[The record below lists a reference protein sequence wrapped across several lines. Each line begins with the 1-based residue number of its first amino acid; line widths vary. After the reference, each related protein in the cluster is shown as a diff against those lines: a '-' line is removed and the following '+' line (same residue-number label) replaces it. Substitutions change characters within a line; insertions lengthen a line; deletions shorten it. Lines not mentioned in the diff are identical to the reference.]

1 VSRHTARGRIAV
13 LALIALLSV
22 TAACG
27 GDGDSDDGGGT
38 TDTSAGAGT
47 NVTLAADG
55 PPQSGGTLRYG
66 LNGETDGWNPS
77 VNRWAGDGTQVG
89 LSIFDPL
96 AAYAADGS
104 IAPYLAESF
113 ESNAD
118 FTEWTITLRPNITF
132 HNGEPLTSTAVQR
145 TMDGLRTSALT
156 APALRPISSI
166 ETPDDLT
173 VVVTMSSPWA
183 AFPASLA
190 GQAGVVAA
198 PEQLDN
204 PDGTR
209 QPIGT
214 GPFEFVSWTPDKEL
228 IVERNPDYWR
238 TDENGTQ
245 LPYLDRIEFLPIPDS
260 GQRVNAMETDGLDMT
275 WTVESS
281 AVIKLRELA
290 RSGELQLVEQPG
302 QTEVAFI
309 LLNLAAPPFDNPTAR
324 RAVALATDSQAWVDV
339 IGQGIAQRAQ
349 TLFRPGTNWYA
360 DIPIASYDL
369 AAAQQ
374 EVEAYEAENGPL
386 AFSIQVVSTPL
397 GRQQGDFLK
406 AMWEAAGMEV
416 EVKQLEGTTFLLD
429 AVLGDYQSAV
439 WAQFGS
445 PDPDY
450 EQVWW
455 RSTSSAPIGS
465 LSLNFPRHN
474 DPATDAALD
483 VARSTDDFDARKEAY
498 DEVQRRFVEDLPY
511 IYLSYV
517 QPVVVATNEVRGI
530 TNGPLPDG
538 QPAVALGGPGSFSY
552 VTFLTQTWLTG

>member
-1 VSRHTARGRIAV
+1 VSSHRAPRRLAV

-22 TAACG
+22 AAACG
-27 GDGDSDDGGGT
+27 GGDDDGEDT
-38 TDTSAGAGT
+38 TDTTVRAGT
-47 NVTLAADG
+47 NITLAAEG
-55 PPQSGGTLRYG
+55 PPRAGGTLRYG
-66 LNGETDGWNPS
+66 LGSETDGWDPS
-77 VNRWAGDGTQVG
+77 ANRWAGDGTMVG
-89 LSIFDPL
+89 LAIFDPL
-96 AAYAADGS
+96 AAYAEDGS

-113 ESNAD
+113 ESNDD
-118 FTEWTITLRPNITF
+118 FTQWTITLRAGITF

-156 APALRPISSI
+156 APALRPITSI
-166 ETPDDLT
+166 ETPDELT
-173 VVVTMSSPWA
+173 VVINTSTPWA
-183 AFPASLA
+183 ALPASLA

-198 PEQLDN
+198 PAQLDD
-204 PDGTR
+204 PDGSR
-209 QPIGT
+209 NPIGT
-214 GPFEFVSWTPDKEL
+214 GPFRFMSWTPDKEL
-228 IVERNPDYWR
+228 IVERNADYWR
-238 TDENGTQ
+238 ADEDGTQ

-260 GQRVNAMETDGLDMT
+260 AQRVNSIETDGLDMT
-275 WTVESS
+275 WTADSS
-281 AVIKLRELA
+281 AVIKLRDLA
-290 RSGELQLVEQPG
+290 RSGQLQIVEQPG

-309 LLNLAAPPFDNPTAR
+309 LLNLAAPPFDNATAR

-339 IGQGIAQRAQ
+339 IGQGVAQRAQ
-349 TLFRPGTNWYA
+349 TLFRPGTKWHA
-360 DIPIASYDL
+360 DIPIAGYDL
-369 AAAQQ
+369 AAAQR

-406 AMWEAAGMEV
+406 AMWEAAGMSV

-429 AVLGDYQSAV
+429 AVLGDFHSAV

-455 RSTSSAPIGS
+455 RSTSSAPVGS

-474 DPATDAALD
+474 DAATDAALD
-483 VARSTDDFDARKEAY
+483 EARSTDDFDARKAAY
-498 DEVQRRFVEDLPY
+498 DEVQRRFVENLPY

-517 QPVVVATNEVRGI
+517 QPVVAATNDVRGI

-538 QPAVALGGPGSFSY
+538 QPALALGGPGSFSY

>member
-1 VSRHTARGRIAV
+1 M

-27 GDGDSDDGGGT
+27 GDDSDDSGGT
-38 TDTSAGAGT
+38 TDTGPTAGSD
-47 NVTLAADG
+47 VTLAADG

-66 LNGETDGWNPS
+66 LAAETDGWNPS
-77 VNRWAGDGTQVG
+77 INRWAGDGTQVG
-89 LSIFDPL
+89 VSIFDPL

-118 FTEWTITLRPNITF
+118 FTQWTITLRPGITF

-156 APALRPISSI
+156 APALRPIESI
-166 ETPDDLT
+166 ETPDELT
-173 VVVTMSSPWA
+173 VVITTSTPWA
-183 AFPASLA
+183 ALPANLT

-214 GPFEFVSWTPDKEL
+214 GPFKFVSWTPDKEL

-245 LPYLDRIEFLPIPDS
+245 LPYLDRIEFKPIPDTA
-260 GQRVNAMETDGLDMT
+260 QRVNALETGELDMT
-275 WTVESS
+275 WTTE
-281 AVIKLRELA
+281 AGNILKLRDLA
-290 RSGELQLVEQPG
+290 QAGDLQLVEQRG
-302 QTEVAFI
+302 QTEVSFI
-309 LLNLAAPPFDNPTAR
+309 MLNLAAAPFDNADAR
-324 RAVALATDSQAWVDV
+324 RAVALATDNQAWVDV
-339 IGQGIAQRAQ
+339 IAQGVTNRAD
-349 TLFRPGTNWYA
+349 TLFRPGTDWYS
-360 DIPIASYDL
+360 DIPRPAYDL
-369 AAAQQ
+369 AAAQAA
-374 EVEAYEAENGPL
+374 VEAYEAENGPL
-386 AFSIQVVSTPL
+386 AFSIQVVSTPV

-429 AVLGDYQSAV
+429 AVLGDYNAAV
-439 WAQFGS
+439 WGQFGS

-455 RSTSSAPIGS
+455 RSTSSKPVGE

-474 DPATDAALD
+474 DAQTDAALD
-483 VARSTDDFDARKEAY
+483 EARATDDFDTRKAAY
-498 DEVQRRFVEDLPY
+498 DEVQQRFVEDLPY
-511 IYLSYV
+511 IYLDFT
-517 QPVVVATNEVRGI
+517 QPVVAATNTVRGI

-538 QPAVALGGPGSFSY
+538 QAALPMGGPGSFSY
-552 VTFLTQTWLTG
+552 HTFLTQTWLTG